1 MLLQFMAV
9 FILPPKCRR
18 QRLG

>member
-9 FILPPKCRR
+9 FILLPKCRR